1 MANIEV
7 VVLIRKL
14 EPDGSYTE
22 WQARPGFNAFNA
34 FNAKA
39 KKEIQ
44 QMIGVTGANYERI

>member
-14 EPDGSYTE
+14 ENDGSYTE
-22 WQARPGFNAFNA
+22 WQARPGFNA

>member
-34 FNAKA
+34 KA

-44 QMIGVTGANYERI
+44 QMIGVAGVNYERI